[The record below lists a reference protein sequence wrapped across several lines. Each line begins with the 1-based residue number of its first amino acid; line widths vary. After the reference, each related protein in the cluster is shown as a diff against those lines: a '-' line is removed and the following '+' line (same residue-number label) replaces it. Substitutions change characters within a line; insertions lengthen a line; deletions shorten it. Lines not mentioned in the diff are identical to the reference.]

1 MAKAKKPAE
10 VKYGIEITKPHSQEM
25 YDHNDMVAAE
35 MKANIL
41 NKWKELLTILEEADR
56 FIMHREW
63 TEEHIKNDYG
73 LPEIV
78 KLQRLVCFSG
88 YGDGYTFED
97 VDKEFRNELDMM
109 QNYAI
114 HQEYSYGCFEGLLP
128 RTSFMMLGHSNEKF
142 DYHVKDAEGK
152 TSPAC
157 YESIP
162 CSKELD
168 EEWHRESEGGIWSEF
183 AEEGLTK

>member
-41 NKWKELLTILEEADR
+41 NKWKELFTILEEADR
-56 FIMHREW
+56 FIMDREW
-63 TEEHIKNDYG
+63 NEDDLKSD
-73 LPEIV
+73 LPNIV

-88 YGDGYTFED
+88 FGSGYTFED
-97 VDKEFRNELDMM
+97 VDNEFRNELDMM

-114 HQEYSYGCFEGLLP
+114 HEEYSYGCFEGLLP
-128 RTSFMMLGHSNEKF
+128 RTKFMMVGHGWSKH
-142 DYHVKDAEGK
+142 DYHMKGADEN

-168 EEWHRESEGGIWSEF
+168 EEWHRESEGGVWSEF